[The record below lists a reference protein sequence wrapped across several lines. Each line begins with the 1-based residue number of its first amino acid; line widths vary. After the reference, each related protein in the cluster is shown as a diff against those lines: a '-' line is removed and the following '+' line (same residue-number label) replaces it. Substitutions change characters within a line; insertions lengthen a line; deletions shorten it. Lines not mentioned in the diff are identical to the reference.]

1 MASASPTVR
10 SNGSPN
16 AAAALGGANFG
27 GPFTFGF
34 TLAEKLLLRVTEL
47 RHPLAGVTHRGHGD
61 P

>member
-1 MASASPTVR
+1 MASASPVVR

-27 GPFTFGF
+27 APFTFGF
-34 TLAEKLLLRVTEL
+34 TLAEKLILRLTES
-47 RHPLAGVTHRGHGD
+47 RSPLAGVTHRDRGA